1 MVTTGFGSWISKLPN
16 ADALHRLAVWEIFCA
31 RTELSLDGI
40 EHSGKAMF
48 IRWKSTLMLRIT
60 QDFTYAFAQTKAVQP
75 FHTRWLQVSNQWYH
89 FDPGENEL
97 SGKLSFLNSP
107 NAQDSHTDYLIEH
120 SQMPQDDDTSDALLT
135 TTSNGHSQGSQNTLR
150 EN

>member
-1 MVTTGFGSWISKLPN
+1 M
-16 ADALHRLAVWEIFCA
+16 ALNTLARPCLFDGNRRSCYA
-31 RTELSLDGI
+31 SLKI
-40 EHSGKAMF
+40 LL
-48 IRWKSTLMLRIT
+48 TLLRK
-60 QDFTYAFAQTKAVQP
+60 TKAVQP
-75 FHTRWLQVSNQWYH
+75 FHTRWLQVSNRYH

-107 NAQDSHTDYLIEH
+107 NAQDSHIDYLIEH
-120 SQMPQDDDTSDALLT
+120 SQTPQDDDTSDALLT